1 MKKLEKNIYLKKI
14 TMHVCGGACRCMKN
28 PLTDGQ

>member
-1 MKKLEKNIYLKKI
+1 MKKPEKNICLKKM

-28 PLTDGQ
+28 PLKDVQ